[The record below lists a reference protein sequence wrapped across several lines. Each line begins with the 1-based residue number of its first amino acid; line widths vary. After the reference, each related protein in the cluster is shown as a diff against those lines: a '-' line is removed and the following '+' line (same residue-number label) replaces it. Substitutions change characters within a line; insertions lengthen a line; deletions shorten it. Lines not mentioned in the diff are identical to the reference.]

1 MERSEAFCEMHFGKG
16 WKNDQMGSCMMKI
29 MKHSTGTP
37 VGFHVYKPGKR
48 GLIRG
53 EIGMSR
59 LNLTSRFVNNF
70 GGRTG

>member
-1 MERSEAFCEMHFGKG
+1 
-16 WKNDQMGSCMMKI
+16 

-37 VGFHVYKPGKR
+37 VGFHVYKPGKG

-59 LNLTSRFVNNF
+59 LDLTSRFWWAYWLSSQITIYV
-70 GGRTG
+70 TMILIILILM